1 MEEKQ
6 MLKITDET
14 GVEKEVEVLSYF
26 TLNSNG
32 KKYLIYTENVTD
44 KSGNVEIYTSEVVEK
59 EDGSIEL
66 YGVEDENVWNEIKQ
80 VMIDLAKEGE

>member
-6 MLKITDET
+6 MLKITDEQ

-32 KKYLIYTENVTD
+32 KKYLIYTENISD
-44 KSGNVEIYTSEVVEK
+44 AAGNVEIYTSEVVEK
-59 EDGSIEL
+59 EDGSIDL
-66 YGVEDENVWNEIKQ
+66 LGVEDDNVWNEIKQ

>member
-14 GVEKEVEVLSYF
+14 GAEKEVEVLSYF

-44 KSGNVEIYTSEVVEK
+44 EAGNVEIYTSEVVEK

-66 YGVEDENVWNEIKQ
+66 FGVEDENVWNEIKQ

>member
-44 KSGNVEIYTSEVVEK
+44 ESGNVEIYTSEVVEK
-59 EDGSIEL
+59 EDDSIEL

>member
-32 KKYLIYTENVTD
+32 KKYLIYTENVAD
-44 KSGNVEIYTSEVVEK
+44 AEGNIEIYTSEVVEK

-66 YGVEDENVWNEIKQ
+66 YGIEDDNVWTEIKQ

>member
-44 KSGNVEIYTSEVVEK
+44 ESGNVEIYTSEVIEK
-59 EDGSIEL
+59 EDDSIEL